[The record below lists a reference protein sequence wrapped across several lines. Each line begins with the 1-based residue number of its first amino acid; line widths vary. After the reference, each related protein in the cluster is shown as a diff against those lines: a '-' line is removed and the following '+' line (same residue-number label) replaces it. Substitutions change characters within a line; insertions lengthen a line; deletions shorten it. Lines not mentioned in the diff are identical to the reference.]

1 MRALEDGMRIVI
13 GEVDH
18 VSRGV
23 DTVDDLEALEARWRA
38 DRGLRESLRT
48 WLTDNGYAGRGA
60 FP

>member
-1 MRALEDGMRIVI
+1 MRIVI